1 MNKCAIIGI
10 VIAFI
15 VICAL
20 IFYLLYKLVKQSQE
34 EKKILKL
41 LNSEKPLAS
50 FPEMLQL
57 AKSLESVTVFYTNFE
72 SLSYCC
78 CNMSCVICGILKSCV
93 VDDKT
98 KKTIGRLEREVIFC
112 RNALVLVETRM
123 LECPLPEE
131 ELCEL
136 LVAVSEKLECT
147 LDEMMNIFVN
157 TCAAPGQEKI
167 FAANCAGFLND
178 RTTLQKVRNL
188 CESIVNGSVE
198 QSNSKLDVN
207 GLRCV
212 GNSSER
218 SQ

>member
-1 MNKCAIIGI
+1 M
-10 VIAFI
+10 
-15 VICAL
+15 
-20 IFYLLYKLVKQSQE
+20 QSQE
-34 EKKILKL
+34 NRILKL

-50 FPEMLQL
+50 FREMLQL
-57 AKSLESVTVFYTNFE
+57 AKSLESTTILSTGFE

-78 CNMSCVICGILKSCV
+78 CDMSCVICGILKSCV

-98 KKTIGRLEREVIFC
+98 KKTMGKLEREVIFC
-112 RNALVLVETRM
+112 RNALVLVGTRM
-123 LECPLPEE
+123 LECPLPEG

-157 TCAAPGQEKI
+157 TCAAQGQEKI
-167 FAANCAGFLND
+167 FAANRTGLLND
-178 RTTLQKVRNL
+178 CKTLQRVKNL
-188 CESIVNGSVE
+188 CESIVNGSVT

-218 SQ
+218 SK

>member
-1 MNKCAIIGI
+1 MGTKEIIGI

-20 IFYLLYKLVKQSQE
+20 ISCLVYKLVKQSQE

-57 AKSLESVTVFYTNFE
+57 AKLLKSITTCSANFE

-78 CNMSCVICGILKSCV
+78 CNMSCVICYIHKSCV
-93 VDDKT
+93 VDNKA
-98 KKTIGRLEREVIFC
+98 KKTIRRLEREVIFC

-123 LECPLPEE
+123 LECPLSDKK
-131 ELCEL
+131 LCEL

-157 TCAAPGQEKI
+157 TCAAPGQKEI
-167 FAANCAGFLND
+167 FAANCEGLLND
-178 RTTLQKVRNL
+178 RKTLQKVKKY
-188 CESIVNGSVE
+188 CESIVNGSVT

-218 SQ
+218 SK